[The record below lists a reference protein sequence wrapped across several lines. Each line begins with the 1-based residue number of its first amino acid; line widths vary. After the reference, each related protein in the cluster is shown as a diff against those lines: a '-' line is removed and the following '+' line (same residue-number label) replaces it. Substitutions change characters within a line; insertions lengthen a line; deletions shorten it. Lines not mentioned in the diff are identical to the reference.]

1 MFAIPEDLIKENIQD
16 YVSNHG
22 KFNTE
27 LSIRGLKKGVFFKVS
42 ADTLELKKDDISAL
56 RITEVSCRINP
67 LYLLKKELAFSVRGR
82 IGTGN
87 IQGYLRLPESG
98 TLKIDNAEIN
108 AIPYFNS
115 LGLKINGLFSAKI
128 NLEQNTLNVIFK
140 TSEVDIKDSVFGIL
154 QPLKSIYSIQGALK
168 IQGSV
173 INVKSVSLEGE
184 KGYARIKGDITNGS
198 MNLVLELMPY
208 GDKLKPI
215 ESMLLS
221 KYQISPGYYVIPI
234 KGPLL

>member
-1 MFAIPEDLIKENIQD
+1 MFAIPESLVKENIQD

-22 KFNTE
+22 KFNIE
-27 LSIRGLKKGVFFKVS
+27 LSIKGLKKGVFFRVS
-42 ADTLELKKDDISAL
+42 ADTLELKKDDFSAL
-56 RITEVSCRINP
+56 RITKVSCRINP

-82 IGTGN
+82 IGRGN

-98 TLKIDNAEIN
+98 TLRIDNAEIN
-108 AIPYFNS
+108 AIPYLNS

-128 NLEQNTLNVIFK
+128 KLEQDTLDVIFK
-140 TSEVDIKDSVFGIL
+140 TSKVDIKDSVFGIL
-154 QPLKSIYSIQGALK
+154 RPLKSIHSIQGALK

-184 KGYARIKGDITNGS
+184 KGYARIKGDITNGF

-234 KGPLL
+234 EGPLL